1 MAKTIIKT
9 KQQVREQMRNILKA
23 MGLYPWAIVES
34 ELEKIVA
41 IANRSSDI
49 EALAAKHSKTLDN
62 THKVEIRD
70 GVAIIPVVGSIFR
83 YANMFTEISGATST
97 QILSLDFNTAL
108 NDKDVK
114 GILLNIDSGG
124 GQANGISE
132 LAQMIFNAR
141 GIKPIKAYIG
151 GSGASAA
158 YWIGSSANEVI
169 INDTGVAGSIG
180 AMLSFDDDTDKK
192 KAEGVKEVKIIS
204 SVSPLKNS
212 DSELQALVD
221 SLGNIFV
228 ENVARNRG
236 VSVED
241 VKSNFG
247 KGGLFVGK
255 EAVNAGLADK
265 VGTFEEVLASFGTS
279 NQSGFSSAKY
289 NAQQREI
296 NLIKGDL

>member
-1 MAKTIIKT
+1 MD
-9 KQQVREQMRNILKA
+9 NILKT
-23 MGLYPWAIVES
+23 MGMYPWAIQRA
-34 ELEKIVA
+34 ELDKIVA
-41 IANRSSDI
+41 IANRSNEI
-49 EALAAKHSKTLDN
+49 ESLAAKQSRTLDN

-70 GVAIIPVVGSIFR
+70 GIAIIPIVGSIFR
-83 YANMFTEISGATST
+83 YANLFTSISGATST

-132 LAQMIFNAR
+132 LSSMIFNAR

-158 YWIGSSANEVI
+158 YWIGSSADEVI

-180 AMLSFDDDTDKK
+180 AMLSFDDASELKE
-192 KAEGVKEVKIIS
+192 KAGIKEVKIIS

-212 DSELQALVD
+212 DSELQSLVD

-236 VSVED
+236 TTTED
-241 VKSNFG
+241 VKSNYG
-247 KGGLFVGK
+247 KGGLFVGQ

-279 NQSGFSSAKY
+279 NQSSFNSAKF
-289 NAQQREI
+289 NAQQRQI
-296 NLIKGDL
+296 NLLKEI

>member
-1 MAKTIIKT
+1 
-9 KQQVREQMRNILKA
+9 MRNILKA

-34 ELEKIVA
+34 ELHKIVA
-41 IANRSSDI
+41 IAERSNDI
-49 EALAAKHSKTLDN
+49 EALAAKQSGTLN
-62 THKVEIRD
+62 NAHKVEIRD
-70 GVAIIPVVGSIFR
+70 GIAIIPVVGSIFR
-83 YANMFTEISGATST
+83 YANLFTQISGATST

-108 NDKDVK
+108 NDKEVK

-132 LAQMIFNAR
+132 LASMIFNAR

-158 YWIGSSANEVI
+158 YWIGSSADEVV

-180 AMLSFDDDTDKK
+180 AMLSFDDDTEKK
-192 KAEGVKEVKIIS
+192 ETEGIKEVKIIS

-212 DSELQALVD
+212 DSELQSLVD

-228 ENVARNRG
+228 ENVARNRDTTT
-236 VSVED
+236 ED
-241 VKSNFG
+241 VKSNYG

-255 EAVNAGLADK
+255 EAVDAGLADK
-265 VGTFEEVLASFGTS
+265 VGTFEEVLSSFKAS
-279 NQSGFSSAKY
+279 NQYKGGSFSAK
-289 NAQQREI
+289 QKQI
-296 NLIKGDL
+296 DLLNIEE

>member
-1 MAKTIIKT
+1 
-9 KQQVREQMRNILKA
+9 MRNILKA
-23 MGLYPWAIVES
+23 MGMYPWAIVQS

-41 IANRSSDI
+41 IADRSNDI
-49 EALAAKHSKTLDN
+49 EALAAKQSGTLN
-62 THKVEIRD
+62 NAHKVEIRD
-70 GVAIIPVVGSIFR
+70 GIAIIPIVGSIFR
-83 YANMFTEISGATST
+83 YANLFTEISGATST

-108 NDKDVK
+108 NDKEVK

-132 LAQMIFNAR
+132 LSSMIFNAR

-158 YWIGSSANEVI
+158 YWIGSSADEVT

-180 AMLSFDDDTDKK
+180 AMLSFDDDTEKK
-192 KAEGVKEVKIIS
+192 EKEGIKEIKIIS
-204 SVSPLKNS
+204 SISPLKNS
-212 DSELQALVD
+212 DSELQSLVD

-228 ENVARNRG
+228 ENVARNRNTTM
-236 VSVED
+236 EN
-241 VKSNFG
+241 VKSNYG

-255 EAVNAGLADK
+255 EAVDAGLADK
-265 VGTFEEVLASFGTS
+265 VGTFEEVLSSFKAS
-279 NQSGFSSAKY
+279 NQSSFSSAKF

-296 NLIKGDL
+296 NLLQEEI